1 MISSEDGGCQMIQ
14 SEEVTE
20 ASIVYLSDILKHKC
34 LILIEFQFFCEWLGL
49 RTGKVT
55 SGF

>member
-1 MISSEDGGCQMIQ
+1 MSDDPVRGVNRGIDCISIRYSETQM
-14 SEEVTE
+14 
-20 ASIVYLSDILKHKC
+20 
-34 LILIEFQFFCEWLGL
+34 LIEFQFFCEWLGL